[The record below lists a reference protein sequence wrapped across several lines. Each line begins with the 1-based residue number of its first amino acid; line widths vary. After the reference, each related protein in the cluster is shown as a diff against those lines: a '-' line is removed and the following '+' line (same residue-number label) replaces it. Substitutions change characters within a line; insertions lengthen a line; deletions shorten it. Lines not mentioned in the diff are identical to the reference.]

1 MPPTPRRGRL
11 PRAARPVRRA
21 LSLSVIVDAALA
33 IIDAEGLD
41 ALTMRRV
48 AEELGTGPA
57 SLYAHV
63 ANKDE
68 MVAAALDR
76 VTGEIPVPAEID
88 PSRWQEQFAE
98 LFRSAREVFTR
109 HGDIARAS
117 LGVVPT
123 GEHTLTL
130 ANTMLGLLLAGG
142 VPDRVAALS
151 VDLFAL
157 YLGAS
162 AFEESMEALGSPGS
176 AAEPDFHA
184 ELHGFFSNLPAER
197 FPHLVA
203 MAEPL
208 TTGNRDERFDFGL
221 DLLIRGIESTIVTGK
236 SAHSRNKH
244 Q

>member
-1 MPPTPRRGRL
+1 MPPTPRRGRP
-11 PRAARPVRRA
+11 PRAARPIRRT
-21 LSLSVIVDAALA
+21 LSLSVIVDAALG

-98 LFRSAREVFTR
+98 LFRSARAVFTR

-123 GEHTLTL
+123 GENTLTL

-162 AFEESMEALGSPGS
+162 AFEESMEAIEPT

-184 ELHGFFSNLPAER
+184 ELHGFFSNLPADR